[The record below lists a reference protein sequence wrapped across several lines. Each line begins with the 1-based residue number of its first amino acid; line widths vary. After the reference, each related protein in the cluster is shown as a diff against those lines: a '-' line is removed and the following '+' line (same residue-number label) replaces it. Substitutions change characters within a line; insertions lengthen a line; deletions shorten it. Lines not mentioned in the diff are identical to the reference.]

1 MSLDF
6 RSLQGFGDSS
16 RHLPFDQR
24 VRLVRAETFFGQAA
38 GNLVG
43 VGVGALIFSLILE
56 HAGVAADIRTGWVAI
71 VVLLSLLIVAYEWR
85 IRRSGLTPENADQ
98 CLRVRA
104 GFGILAAVGCGAGA
118 LLVPADAGSFAHAM
132 GLFLAMSLTTVA
144 TLAFSVVPWFFL
156 SAGIGITLPLFLR
169 YLYLYAEGGQPS
181 FLWLTAAGVTVTLL
195 ILSKGLS
202 NSRWAT
208 QAIEVN
214 MRLTDEMRER
224 RAIEAALRESEASA
238 RELSNLLRMMCDNVP
253 DMIWAK
259 GLDGRY
265 LFTNKAM
272 AEQLL
277 QAHDAS
283 EPVGRTDLFFAQR
296 ERDSH
301 ADNPQ
306 WHTFG
311 ELCQD
316 TDTATLDRGQPSTF
330 EESGNVRGSFL
341 CLDVHKAPF
350 INEAGELIG
359 TVGSARDIT
368 ERKQVERELASY
380 RENLEGLVRE
390 RTRELSAAKEAAEA
404 ANRAKSAFLANMSHE
419 LRTPLN
425 AVTGMTHLVR
435 REGVSALQRE
445 RLDKIQAAVDHLLEI
460 IHDVLSLS
468 QIEADRLKIESVPV
482 DPVEICTAVSDLVSD
497 DARRKGLRLDIQ
509 CAVPPAGLRGDP
521 TRLRQALLN
530 YVANAIKFTAAGSVT
545 LRCIP
550 EGANEAGEM
559 LRFEVV
565 DTGPGLQPAVIER
578 LFAPFEQADNSA
590 TRSFGGTGLGLV
602 ITRRLA
608 QLMGGDAGCTS
619 RPGVGS
625 TFWFTVCLARSDA
638 AVAGAEAPVRPAGAP
653 VDILRQQFAGRSIL
667 LVEDNWI
674 NREVVLELLESE
686 LLSVKVAENGEEA
699 VNCVRDQAY
708 DLILM
713 DMQMPVMDGLEAT
726 RRIRQL
732 PGGQDIPIIAM
743 TANAFAEDKRACLES
758 GMDDFLAKPVGP
770 DILFDKLLHWL
781 ASGRQIDATVD

>member
-1 MSLDF
+1 
-6 RSLQGFGDSS
+6 
-16 RHLPFDQR
+16 
-24 VRLVRAETFFGQAA
+24 
-38 GNLVG
+38 
-43 VGVGALIFSLILE
+43 
-56 HAGVAADIRTGWVAI
+56 
-71 VVLLSLLIVAYEWR
+71 
-85 IRRSGLTPENADQ
+85 
-98 CLRVRA
+98 
-104 GFGILAAVGCGAGA
+104 
-118 LLVPADAGSFAHAM
+118 
-132 GLFLAMSLTTVA
+132 
-144 TLAFSVVPWFFL
+144 
-156 SAGIGITLPLFLR
+156 
-169 YLYLYAEGGQPS
+169 
-181 FLWLTAAGVTVTLL
+181 VTVTLL
-195 ILSKGLS
+195 ILSKGLR

-224 RAIEAALRESEASA
+224 ARIEAALRESEASA

-277 QAHDAS
+277 RAHDTA
-283 EPVGRTDLFFAQR
+283 EPVGRTDLFFARR
-296 ERDSH
+296 ERDSQ

-311 ELCQD
+311 ELCVE
-316 TDTATLDRGQPSTF
+316 TDEATLTRGMPSTF

-350 INEAGELIG
+350 INERGELIG
-359 TVGSARDIT
+359 TVGSARDVT
-368 ERKQVERELASY
+368 ERKQVESELANY

-404 ANRAKSAFLANMSHE
+404 ANRAKSSFLANMSHE

-468 QIEADRLKIESVPV
+468 QIEADRLKIERVPV
-482 DPVEICTAVSDLVSD
+482 DPVEVCTAVSDLISD
-497 DARRKGLRLDIQ
+497 DARRKGLRLDIE
-509 CAVPPAGLRGDP
+509 CPVRPTGLLGDP

-530 YVANAIKFTAAGSVT
+530 YVANAVKFTAAGSVT

-565 DTGPGLQPAVIER
+565 DTGPGLEPEVIER

-608 QLMGGDAGCTS
+608 QLMGGDAGCSS
-619 RPGVGS
+619 RPGIGS

-638 AVAGAEAPVRPAGAP
+638 AVAGAEAQVRSAGAP

-699 VNCVRDQAY
+699 VDCVRRQPY

-732 PGGQDIPIIAM
+732 PGGQEIPIIAM

>member
-1 MSLDF
+1 MSFEFD
-6 RSLQGFGDSS
+6 SLSGFGESA
-16 RHLPFDQR
+16 RHLPFERR

-43 VGVGALIFSLILE
+43 VGVGAFIFSLILE
-56 HAGVAADIRTGWVAI
+56 HAGLANDIRLGWLSI
-71 VVLLSLLIVAYEWR
+71 VVLLSALLVAYEWR
-85 IRRSGLTPENADQ
+85 VRRSGLTPDNAEQ
-98 CLRVRA
+98 CLRTRA
-104 GFGILAAVGCGAGA
+104 GVGVLAALGCGLGA
-118 LLVPADAGSFAHAM
+118 LLVPADAGSFAHSM
-132 GLFLAMSLTTVA
+132 GLFLALSLITVA
-144 TLAFSVVPWFFL
+144 TLGFAVVPWFFL
-156 SAGIGITLPLFLR
+156 SVGAGIMVPLSLR
-169 YLYLYAEGGQPS
+169 YAYLYADGGEPY
-181 FLWLTAAGVTVTLL
+181 FVWLAAAGLLVTML
-195 ILSKGLS
+195 ILTKGLR

-224 RAIEAALRESEASA
+224 SRVEAAMCDSEESA

-265 LFTNKAM
+265 LFTNRAM
-272 AEQLL
+272 VEQLL
-277 QAHDAS
+277 QARDTA

-316 TDTATLDRGQPSTF
+316 TDAVTLERGVPSTF
-330 EESGNVRGSFL
+330 EEFGNVRGRYL

-350 INEAGELIG
+350 INERGELIG
-359 TVGSARDIT
+359 TVGSARDVT
-368 ERKQVERELASY
+368 ERKQVEQELASY
-380 RENLEGLVRE
+380 RENLEELVRE

-435 REGVSALQRE
+435 REGVSEVQRD
-445 RLDKIQAAVDHLLEI
+445 RLDKIQSAVAHLLEI

-468 QIEADRLKIESVPV
+468 QIEADRLKVESVAV
-482 DPVEICTAVSDLVSD
+482 NPVEICSAVSSLVSD
-497 DARRKGLRLDIQ
+497 EARRKGLRLDIQ
-509 CAVPPAGLRGDP
+509 CAAQPAGLRGDP

-530 YVANAIKFTAAGSVT
+530 YVANAVKFTEAGSVT
-545 LRCIP
+545 VRCFP
-550 EGANEAGEM
+550 EAGNDAGEM

-565 DTGPGLQPAVIER
+565 DTGPGLEPAVIER
-578 LFAPFEQADNSA
+578 LFSPFEQADNSA
-590 TRSFGGTGLGLV
+590 TRTYGGTGLGLV

-625 TFWFTVCLARSDA
+625 TFWFTVCLARGESA
-638 AVAGAEAPVRPAGAP
+638 CSSAETMLRPAGAA

-686 LLSVKVAENGEEA
+686 LLSVKLAENGEEA
-699 VNCVRDQAY
+699 VDCVRRQPY

-713 DMQMPVMDGLEAT
+713 DMQMPIMDGLEAT

-743 TANAFAEDKRACLES
+743 TANAFAEDKKACLES

-770 DILFDKLLHWL
+770 DVLFDKLLQWL
-781 ASGRQIDATVD
+781 ASGRQVDALVN

>member
-6 RSLQGFGDSS
+6 RSLQGFGDSL
-16 RHLPFDQR
+16 RDLPFDQR

-43 VGVGALIFSLILE
+43 VGVGALIFSLILDS
-56 HAGVAADIRTGWVAI
+56 AGVATDIRLGWLSI
-71 VVLLSLLIVAYEWR
+71 VVLLSSLIVAYEWR
-85 IRRSGLTPENADQ
+85 IRRSGLTPDNAEQ
-98 CLRVRA
+98 CLRTRV
-104 GFGILAAVGCGAGA
+104 GVGVIAAVSCGAGA
-118 LLVPADAGSFAHAM
+118 LLVPAEAGGFAHSM
-132 GLFLAMSLTTVA
+132 GLFLALSLTTVA
-144 TLAFSVVPWFFL
+144 TLAFAVVPWFFL
-156 SAGIGITLPLFLR
+156 SVGIGITLPLFLR
-169 YLYLYAEGGQPS
+169 YLYLYNDRGEP
-181 FLWLTAAGVTVTLL
+181 FFIWLAAAGLTVTVL
-195 ILSKGLS
+195 ILTKGVR

-277 QAHDAS
+277 QALDAS

-330 EESGNVRGSFL
+330 EESGNVRGSYI

-368 ERKQVERELASY
+368 ERKQVERELTSY

-404 ANRAKSAFLANMSHE
+404 ANRAKSSFLANMSHE

-460 IHDVLSLS
+460 IRDVLSLS
-468 QIEADRLKIESVPV
+468 QIEADRLKIERVPV
-482 DPVEICTAVSDLVSD
+482 DPVEVCSAVSDLVSD

-509 CAVPPAGLRGDP
+509 CAAVPAGLLGDP

-530 YVANAIKFTAAGSVT
+530 YVANAVKFTAAGSVT

-565 DTGPGLQPAVIER
+565 DTGPGLEPAIIER

-619 RPGVGS
+619 RPGIGS

-638 AVAGAEAPVRPAGAP
+638 AVAGAEAPVRSAGAP

-699 VNCVRDQAY
+699 VDCVRRQPY

-713 DMQMPVMDGLEAT
+713 DMQMPIMDGLEAT

-732 PGGQDIPIIAM
+732 PGGQEIPIIAM

-770 DILFDKLLHWL
+770 DILFDKLLQWL
-781 ASGRQIDATVD
+781 ASGRQLDATVD